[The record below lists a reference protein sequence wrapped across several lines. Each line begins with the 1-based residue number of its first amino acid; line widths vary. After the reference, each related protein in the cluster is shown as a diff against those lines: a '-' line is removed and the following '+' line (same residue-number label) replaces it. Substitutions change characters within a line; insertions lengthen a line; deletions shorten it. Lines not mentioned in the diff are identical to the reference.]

1 MFSCLFLFSTLAL
14 CICLNRIE
22 VYLLITIYVRCLIR
36 SFIAFLVLSLAH
48 FMTMRYFMFHQ
59 INEDSILFYSILFLS
74 IHFYSILIYSFLFSL
89 VHLLLIDLAVRS
101 LLFSHWFIYFL
112 LVQPFVHWFLHY
124 VIDSFVLSLVHF

>member
-59 INEDSILFYSILFLS
+59 INEDSILFYSILFYSILFYSILFYSYLFISILFLS
-74 IHFYSILIYSFLFSL
+74 IHFYF
-89 VHLLLIDLAVRS
+89 H
-101 LLFSHWFIYFL
+101 
-112 LVQPFVHWFLHY
+112 
-124 VIDSFVLSLVHF
+124 